1 MLLQKQF
8 VAANAHRIADK
19 TAVASVA
26 RQAYSKQH
34 AKRVLAE
41 LATADNARA
50 IALIFNAATWANAK
64 GFAVD
69 ADLMFVDENDLAAA
83 AGVVT
88 IPEFYA
94 APAGASRRQ
103 MARLWANFKALEI
116 APVDALELCKT
127 LDGRKAIMAAQ
138 SWAETNR
145 GFVGRCV
152 GWTDKQLVAKGID
165 RPANPINFEAPTVAD
180 RREWMNVAVLDVRDW
195 LADDS
200 IFDIGRLCE
209 HCGDPSKEYLCPN
222 CQAAFE
228 DHLERSMNGDRY
240 VA

>member
-1 MLLQKQF
+1 MELQKQF

-19 TAVASVA
+19 AAVASVA

-64 GFAVD
+64 GMAVD

-94 APAGASRRQ
+94 APQGASRRQ
-103 MARLWANFKALEI
+103 MARLWANFQAMKI
-116 APVDALELCKT
+116 APADALALCVE
-127 LDGRKAIMAAQ
+127 LDGREWLQAAQ
-138 SWAETNR
+138 SWADTNR

-152 GWTDKQLVAKGID
+152 GWSDAQLRANGIA
-165 RPANPINFEAPTVAD
+165 RPVNPIDLEAGDRHPRDEYAIATPTL
-180 RREWMNVAVLDVRDW
+180 EAVEPW
-195 LADDS
+195 LHRPCAN
-200 IFDIGRLCE
+200 
-209 HCGDPSKEYLCPN
+209 CGDLTANGSICEPCETMFADEAEARAERELEFR
-222 CQAAFE
+222 AA
-228 DHLERSMNGDRY
+228 
-240 VA
+240 